1 MTRRKTRRRRRT
13 RPAQRR
19 SRVWVYLLLGTV
31 SLVAVV
37 AVVYMASSW
46 SATPPSAAPVSTAP
60 QGERGDPA
68 GEIPHPEVPRIALAE
83 AKAVYDSGTALFV
96 DVRSQEEYESA
107 RISAAISLP
116 LADLEAGYQG
126 LPRDAEIITY

>member
-1 MTRRKTRRRRRT
+1 MTRRRTRRRRRT
-13 RPAQRR
+13 RPSQRP
-19 SRVWVYLLLGTV
+19 SRAWAYVLLGTV

-37 AVVYMASSW
+37 AVVYIASSW

-60 QGERGDPA
+60 QGEPGDPA
-68 GEIPHPEVPRIALAE
+68 GEIPHPEVPRIPLAE
-83 AKAVYDSGTALFV
+83 AKTRYDGGTALFV
-96 DVRSQEEYESA
+96 DTRSQEAYESA
-107 RISAAISLP
+107 RISAAISLS

>member
-1 MTRRKTRRRRRT
+1 MTIRKTRRRRRT

-19 SRVWVYLLLGTV
+19 SRAWVYLLLGTV

-37 AVVYMASSW
+37 AVVYVASSW

-60 QGERGDPA
+60 QGEPGDPA
-68 GEIPHPEVPRIALAE
+68 GEIPHPEVPRIRLAE

-96 DVRSQEEYESA
+96 DTRSQEAYESA
-107 RISAAISLP
+107 HISTAISLP
-116 LADLEAGYQG
+116 LADLEARYGE
-126 LPRDAEIITY
+126 LPQDAEIITY